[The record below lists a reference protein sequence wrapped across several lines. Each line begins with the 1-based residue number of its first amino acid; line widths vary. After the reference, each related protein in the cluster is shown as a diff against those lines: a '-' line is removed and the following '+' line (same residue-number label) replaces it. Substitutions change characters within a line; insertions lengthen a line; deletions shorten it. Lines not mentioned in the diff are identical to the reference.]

1 MYAECQLVKYVKP
14 RNEGLTILQLCP
26 FHGILALSLCSNILH
41 HLKIVL
47 IMHVQQQKVQYTFI
61 FCAFSWS
68 KMVKCNKSE
77 IINIDDFQDPS

>member
-1 MYAECQLVKYVKP
+1 MS
-14 RNEGLTILQLCP
+14 
-26 FHGILALSLCSNILH
+26 FSLYFGFKFVQNILH

-47 IMHVQQQKVQYTFI
+47 IMYVQQQKVQYAFI